1 MTAKELKCLG
11 VALKSLMDANMYDEV
26 RAVISIMAE
35 EEKEEQTEGGKK
47 SSLKA

>member
-11 VALKSLMDANMYDEV
+11 VALKSLMDANMYEEV

-35 EEKEEQTEGGKK
+35 DEKEKEVQNEREVQNEK
-47 SSLKA
+47 